1 MNLQKTIATSM
12 IALLVVAL
20 SASMAAAYTIDGDLS
35 DWGVAVDTGG
45 NWSQIAT
52 WLPNNAGVQFQVEN
66 NVDPKR
72 DAEPA
77 RWHDNVSAYA
87 TGVHISGISPDYA
100 DYYEN
105 RVTGPN
111 RTGWAFPTGASDP
124 AAEKY
129 DLEAMYV
136 DEDNDHLYFAIVL
149 SCNAASVPGDLG
161 LDVTSATGDGYDYE
175 YGVVIHDSADTYTA
189 SSRDIKSVSDWSE
202 CTVIAGCSPYRVMD
216 GTTVGTATVA
226 YAKNGPDPEPDIESS
241 YPATYIIEGE
251 IPKSDIG
258 ITASTTSVSLHYTVE
273 CGNDEIIIQKSLKP
287 PEEPPEEHVPVLT
300 PSGIIALIGMLCV
313 IGMSRIGKRFN

>member
-1 MNLQKTIATSM
+1 MNIQKTIASS
-12 IALLVVAL
+12 ILALLVVAL
-20 SASMAAAYTIDGDLS
+20 SAGMAAAYTIDGDLS
-35 DWGVAVDTGG
+35 DWGVAVNTGG
-45 NWSQIAT
+45 NWGQTAT
-52 WLPNNAGVQFQVEN
+52 WLPTNAGVQFQVEN

-72 DAEPA
+72 DAEPT

-100 DYYEN
+100 DYDES

-202 CTVIAGCSPYRVMD
+202 CTVIAECSPYRILD

-226 YAKNGPDPEPDIESS
+226 YVKNGPDPEPDIDSI
-241 YPATYIIEGE
+241 YPATYIIEGK
-251 IPKSDIG
+251 IPKNVIG
-258 ITASTTSVSLHYTVE
+258 NPASVSLHYTVE
-273 CGNDEIIIQKSLKP
+273 CGNDEIIIQKRS
-287 PEEPPEEHVPVLT
+287 EPPEEQVPALT

-313 IGMSRIGKRFN
+313 IGMSRIGRRFN